1 VSVSIIATCV
11 CVWDCVALYLIVL
24 DSISCFFFL
33 HMARRTKVEK
43 DFLWCTQWWHQLC
56 HISLVVLLS
65 WFLWPWLIGMQGLLW
80 PEPLNDKSKLA
91 QNHLESKLVQYQNMS
106 QPEFCI
112 FSYPYLSPYCIMQ

>member
-24 DSISCFFFL
+24 DSISCFFLL

-80 PEPLNDKSKLA
+80 PEPLNDKSKPPRIKASPIPKHVTARVLHF
-91 QNHLESKLVQYQNMS
+91 Q
-106 QPEFCI
+106 
-112 FSYPYLSPYCIMQ
+112 LSLFVALLYNAITC